1 LRDEVLER
9 VQLLAPIAAE
19 AGLTMAQLAVAWVLA
34 NDNVAAAIVGASRPD
49 QLDDSVAASGVV
61 LDADVLAA
69 VDDAVG
75 PVVVSDPSHTKSP
88 SSRP

>member
-1 LRDEVLER
+1 
-9 VQLLAPIAAE
+9 
-19 AGLTMAQLAVAWVLA
+19 
-34 NDNVAAAIVGASRPD
+34 
-49 QLDDSVAASGVV
+49 VV